1 MVRALEAE
9 DPPGRQADNGAGR
22 VQGLQKARRVM
33 AWGKKM
39 HTPESAK
46 GMFDGRT
53 KAPLRA
59 EQSRLRAKE
68 TRTAAEQKRLRRVNF
83 ALRAK
88 NKFGKAK

>member
-1 MVRALEAE
+1 
-9 DPPGRQADNGAGR
+9 
-22 VQGLQKARRVM
+22 M

-53 KAPLRA
+53 KASLRA
-59 EQSRLRAKE
+59 EQARLRNKKH
-68 TRTAAEQKRLRRVNF
+68 RTAADSKHLRRVNF

-88 NKFGKAK
+88 NDFGKAR

>member
-1 MVRALEAE
+1 
-9 DPPGRQADNGAGR
+9 
-22 VQGLQKARRVM
+22 M
-33 AWGKKM
+33 AWKTKM

-53 KAPLRA
+53 KASLRA

-68 TRTAAEQKRLRRVNF
+68 SRTAAEQKRLKRVNF

-88 NKFGKAK
+88 NNFGKAK

>member
-1 MVRALEAE
+1 
-9 DPPGRQADNGAGR
+9 
-22 VQGLQKARRVM
+22 M
-33 AWGKKM
+33 AWKTKM

-53 KAPLRA
+53 KASLRS
-59 EQSRLRAKE
+59 EQARLRSKE

-88 NKFGKAK
+88 NKFGPAR

>member
-1 MVRALEAE
+1 MSWNR
-9 DPPGRQADNGAGR
+9 
-22 VQGLQKARRVM
+22 
-33 AWGKKM
+33 KM

-53 KAPLRA
+53 KVSLRA

-68 TRTAAEQKRLRRVNF
+68 SRTAAEQKRLKRVNF

-88 NKFGKAK
+88 NRFGKAK

>member
-1 MVRALEAE
+1 
-9 DPPGRQADNGAGR
+9 
-22 VQGLQKARRVM
+22 M
-33 AWGKKM
+33 AWKTKM
-39 HTPESAK
+39 HTPKSAV

-53 KAPLRA
+53 KASLRS

-88 NKFGKAK
+88 NSFGRAK

>member
-1 MVRALEAE
+1 
-9 DPPGRQADNGAGR
+9 
-22 VQGLQKARRVM
+22 M
-33 AWGKKM
+33 AWNKKM

-53 KAPLRA
+53 KESLRS
-59 EQSRLRAKE
+59 EQSRLRSKE

-88 NKFGKAK
+88 NKFGPAK